1 MGDVVVTGIGLVT
14 PLGIGV
20 EDNWSALTEGR
31 GGIGPIT
38 LFDCS
43 GLATRFAG
51 EVPNFDAGQWLG
63 RREAKSFDRFL
74 QFSLVAAELAIAD
87 AGLSRFTDECAERV
101 GCYVGSGFGGLSTM
115 ERAYSGLVEKGPR
128 YGISPFALAGMLV
141 NLAPGQISIRYNI
154 RGPTFSHV
162 SACSTG
168 AHSIG
173 EAMRVIQRGECDVM
187 ICGGAEA
194 VIATLGVGAFNAMRA
209 LSTRNEEPEKASRPF
224 ERDRDGFV
232 IGEGAGVLVLEDEAH
247 ARARGGRVHAR
258 MLGYGASCDAFHP
271 TAPSPNGEGAQR
283 AMRAALRDAR
293 LSPDDI
299 GYVNAHG
306 TATKLNDV
314 TETLAIKRVF
324 SDHARRL
331 AVSSTKSMTGHLL
344 GAAGAVECAF
354 SALVLQRGVIP
365 PTINLDVPDPECD
378 LDYVPNVARQ
388 QIVEHAL
395 SNSFGFGGANAC
407 LVLGRHGCRN

>member
-43 GLATRFAG
+43 RLATRFAG
-51 EVPNFDAGQWLG
+51 EVSSFDAGQWLG
-63 RREAKSFDRFL
+63 RREAKSLDRFL
-74 QFSLVAAELAIAD
+74 QFSLIAAELAIAD
-87 AGLSRFTDECAERV
+87 AGLSRFTDEHAERV

-128 YGISPFALAGMLV
+128 HGISPFALAGMLV

-154 RGPTFSHV
+154 RGPTLSHV

-209 LSTRNEEPEKASRPF
+209 LSTRNEEPDKASRPF

-232 IGEGAGVLVLEDEAH
+232 IGEGAGVLVLEAEAH
-247 ARARGGRVHAR
+247 ARTRGGRIHAR

-306 TATKLNDV
+306 TATKLNDAI
-314 TETLAIKRVF
+314 ETLAIKRVF

-354 SALVLQRGVIP
+354 SALTLQRGVIP

-378 LDYVPNVARQ
+378 LDYVPNVARKQ
-388 QIVEHAL
+388 SVEYAL
-395 SNSFGFGGANAC
+395 SNSFGFRGANAFH
-407 LVLGRHGCRN
+407 VLARLERRN